1 MSTDFHA
8 SLDDDNGEEDDDE
21 EAGPG
26 STHPMGATGSQGSL
40 SPEPVS
46 TGNPS
51 VPPTRNTSISEVNAE
66 NKRGN
71 EAVLTPKET
80 AKLNSLISLIDK
92 RLLSSQF
99 KSKYQS

>member
-8 SLDDDNGEEDDDE
+8 GLDDDNGEEDDDE

-51 VPPTRNTSISEVNAE
+51 VPPTRIHQYLKLTQRISV
-66 NKRGN
+66 GM
-71 EAVLTPKET
+71 
-80 AKLNSLISLIDK
+80 
-92 RLLSSQF
+92 RLC
-99 KSKYQS
+99 